1 MTPALI
7 DRRPVMSLP
16 DRRTALLLA
25 ALSISLAACGRAET
39 PPEASTPPAS
49 PVATAAPAAAAAEET
64 AAPPSE
70 QDLPA
75 VAPVEAPAVVPAAP
89 PAAVS
94 RPPAPVAPPPV
105 VASMPPPAFAGCAGC
120 HSVEQ
125 GAAHKMGPNLFG
137 VVGSRAG
144 SQAGYAYSPA
154 MSGSDLVWTETS
166 IDAFLAAPRE
176 VVPGTRM
183 AAPPV
188 RDAGTRRAIVEYLA
202 SLK

>member
-1 MTPALI
+1 
-7 DRRPVMSLP
+7 MSLP
-16 DRRTALLLA
+16 DRRAALLLA
-25 ALSISLAACGRAET
+25 ALSVSLAACDRAEA
-39 PPEASTPPAS
+39 PPEAPAPTASVPTTSAPTP
-49 PVATAAPAAAAAEET
+49 APAAAAAEEI
-64 AAPPSE
+64 APSDQDPPAVPSVAALAEVPAPPATASRPP
-70 QDLPA
+70 Q
-75 VAPVEAPAVVPAAP
+75 PAAP
-89 PAAVS
+89 PPVIATT
-94 RPPAPVAPPPV
+94 PPA
-105 VASMPPPAFAGCAGC
+105 AFASCAGC

-125 GAAHKMGPNLFG
+125 GAPHKMGPNLFG

-154 MSGSDLVWTETS
+154 MSGSDLVWTESS

-188 RDAGTRRAIVEYLA
+188 RDAGTRRAVVEYLA

>member
-1 MTPALI
+1 
-7 DRRPVMSLP
+7 MSLP
-16 DRRTALLLA
+16 DRRSALLLA
-25 ALSISLAACGRAET
+25 ALSFSLAACGRTET
-39 PPEASTPPAS
+39 PPEAPAPPAAS
-49 PVATAAPAAAAAEET
+49 VATTPAPAAATTGEAAT
-64 AAPPSE
+64 RPSDE
-70 QDLPA
+70 GPLTVP
-75 VAPVEAPAVVPAAP
+75 PVEASPDVPAAP
-89 PAAVS
+89 PATAS
-94 RPPAPVAPPPV
+94 RPAPPAAPPPV
-105 VASMPPPAFAGCAGC
+105 VVSAPPAAFASCAGC

-125 GAAHKMGPNLFG
+125 GAPHKMGPNLFG

-154 MSGSDLVWTETS
+154 MSGSDLVWTEST

-188 RDAGTRRAIVEYLA
+188 RDAGARAAIVEYLA

>member
-1 MTPALI
+1 
-7 DRRPVMSLP
+7 MSLP
-16 DRRTALLLA
+16 DRRAALLLA
-25 ALSISLAACGRAET
+25 ALSIALAACGRTET
-39 PPEASTPPAS
+39 PPEASTPTAS
-49 PVATAAPAAAAAEET
+49 PAATAAPAAATTEEAAT
-64 AAPPSE
+64 PPSE
-70 QDLPA
+70 QDPPVVEPA
-75 VAPVEAPAVVPAAP
+75 EVPAAP
-89 PAAVS
+89 PAAPS

-105 VASMPPPAFAGCAGC
+105 VASMPPSAFASCAGC

-144 SQAGYAYSPA
+144 SQAGYTYSPA

>member
-1 MTPALI
+1 M
-7 DRRPVMSLP
+7 P
-16 DRRTALLLA
+16 DRRAALLLA

-39 PPEASTPPAS
+39 APETSTPPPAS
-49 PVATAAPAAAAAEET
+49 SVVTTPAASATAGDT
-64 AAPPSE
+64 ATRPSDE
-70 QDLPA
+70 GPLTVP
-75 VAPVEAPAVVPAAP
+75 PVEASPDVPAAP
-89 PAAVS
+89 PAPAS
-94 RPPAPVAPPPV
+94 RPAPPAAPPPV
-105 VASMPPPAFAGCAGC
+105 VVSAPPAAFASCAGC

-125 GAAHKMGPNLFG
+125 GAPHKMGPNLFG

-154 MSGSDLVWTETS
+154 MSGSDLVWTESS

-188 RDAGTRRAIVEYLA
+188 RDAGTRRAIVEYLS

>member
-1 MTPALI
+1 
-7 DRRPVMSLP
+7 
-16 DRRTALLLA
+16 
-25 ALSISLAACGRAET
+25 
-39 PPEASTPPAS
+39 
-49 PVATAAPAAAAAEET
+49 
-64 AAPPSE
+64 
-70 QDLPA
+70 
-75 VAPVEAPAVVPAAP
+75 
-89 PAAVS
+89 
-94 RPPAPVAPPPV
+94 
-105 VASMPPPAFAGCAGC
+105 
-120 HSVEQ
+120 
-125 GAAHKMGPNLFG
+125 MGPNLFG

-154 MSGSDLVWTETS
+154 MSGSDLVWTESS